1 MMATTTHPHLLVE
14 QTDKICWITFNRPE
28 RQNCFSDDM
37 L

>member
-1 MMATTTHPHLLVE
+1 MATTTHPHLLVE